1 MRTSFSTRTITRLR
15 YPLTIDQGVEM
26 PDFTATPTE
35 SAIDGCWYEPMMST
49 VIEDG
54 RLAVRTG
61 YTVDAPAGVALAA
74 FRDHVRIDGH
84 ELKLDGDPLA
94 VPSPTGALDSTRFT
108 CTRWE
113 G

>member
-1 MRTSFSTRTITRLR
+1 MRTSFSTQTIVRLR
-15 YPLTIDQGVEM
+15 YPLTTDQGTEM
-26 PDFTATPTE
+26 PDFTAAPAE
-35 SAIDGCWYEPMMST
+35 STIDGCWYEPMTST
-49 VIEDG
+49 VIENG

-61 YTVDAPAGVALAA
+61 YTVDAPARVDLSA
-74 FRDHVRIDGH
+74 FRDHVRIKDD
-84 ELKLDGDPLA
+84 EFKLDGDPLA

>member
-1 MRTSFSTRTITRLR
+1 MRSSFAKRTITRLR
-15 YPLTIDQGVEM
+15 YPESTDQGVTVT
-26 PDFTATPTE
+26 DFGGTPSSSPIE
-35 SAIDGCWYEPMMST
+35 RCWYEPVTST
-49 VIEDG
+49 TIVDG

-61 YTVDAPAGVALAA
+61 YTVDAPAETDLSA
-74 FRDHVRIDGH
+74 RTDHVRIDGA
-84 ELKLDGDPLA
+84 EFELDGDPLT

>member
-1 MRTSFSTRTITRLR
+1 MRASFANRTIVRLR
-15 YPLTIDQGVEM
+15 YPLVFDQGVEM
-26 PDFTATPTE
+26 IDLTGVPDE
-35 SAIDGCWYEPMMST
+35 SQIVDCWYEPTSST

-54 RLAVRTG
+54 RLAISSG
-61 YTVDAPAGVALAA
+61 YTVDAPAGVVLDAR
-74 FRDHVRIDGH
+74 RDHVRIEGV
-84 ELKLDGDPLA
+84 EFRLDGGPLR